1 MITLLSFLFYLVHK
15 DNIQWICIPFSQKCR
30 FSSDFAFLTP
40 ESLHSHFWVFSSG
53 QINLKGFH
61 LETNS
66 QSGSILKHFALG
78 FILCKRFAE
87 EHGKTH
93 ISPRGTT
100 KYPFISL
107 SMPTKHTFHHS
118 SQRNGLLGSVAFGVG
133 AVCVKVGVKGV
144 QCISSSVLAK

>member
-66 QSGSILKHFALG
+66 HIGSVLKHFVEG
-78 FILCKRFAE
+78 YVLCKHFAIRT
-87 EHGKTH
+87 GKIGGFFGETH
-93 ISPRGTT
+93 I
-100 KYPFISL
+100 I
-107 SMPTKHTFHHS
+107 
-118 SQRNGLLGSVAFGVG
+118 G
-133 AVCVKVGVKGV
+133 AYFAIRIGEIGV
-144 QCISSSVLAK
+144 QWLSPTRLTK

>member
-66 QSGSILKHFALG
+66 HIGSVLKLIYFSGTSVK
-78 FILCKRFAE
+78 
-87 EHGKTH
+87 KTYLNH
-93 ISPRGTT
+93 ISGG
-100 KYPFISL
+100 
-107 SMPTKHTFHHS
+107 PTLF
-118 SQRNGLLGSVAFGVG
+118 
-133 AVCVKVGVKGV
+133 
-144 QCISSSVLAK
+144 